1 MNLPPIPV
9 PALLAA
15 ALPDHPR
22 LLDSIVYQVN
32 GLIVV
37 FAALS
42 LIWGMLEVMGFYF
55 RRVHQAPAP
64 APAPAVVAVP
74 ASFEGITPEQVAAIS
89 AAVTVLFGTPH
100 RIQAIVPADPELNW
114 AQEGRRQIFASHRTR

>member
-1 MNLPPIPV
+1 MNLPPHPV

-15 ALPDHPR
+15 ALPDHPHW
-22 LLDSIVYQVN
+22 LDSIVFQFN

-55 RRVHQAPAP
+55 RRVHHVPEPEPA
-64 APAPAVVAVP
+64 AVAGPGEYAGV
-74 ASFEGITPEQVAAIS
+74 SPEQVAAIS
-89 AAVTVLFGTPH
+89 AAVMTLVGTPH

>member
-22 LLDSIVYQVN
+22 LLDSIVFQFN

-55 RRVHQAPAP
+55 RRVHQAPEP
-64 APAPAVVAVP
+64 VP
-74 ASFEGITPEQVAAIS
+74 AAAAGPVEHEGISPEQVAAIS
-89 AAVTVLFGTPH
+89 AAVMALLGTPH

>member
-22 LLDSIVYQVN
+22 LLDSIVFQFN

-42 LIWGMLEVMGFYF
+42 LIWGLLEIMGFYF
-55 RRVHQAPAP
+55 RRVQQAQEAVSAPAAAAGP
-64 APAPAVVAVP
+64 VQH
-74 ASFEGITPEQVAAIS
+74 EGVTAEQVAAIS
-89 AAVTVLFGTPH
+89 AAVTALFGAPS